1 LYSAPVPLFLI
12 FTSAPG
18 ITAPDE
24 SATVPDSEVKK
35 LPCAYARELAAATI
49 SRARTPLRI
58 ERPLIDIP
66 LPVQQELAKDR

>member
-1 LYSAPVPLFLI
+1 MPPGSDGTEKPPSLAVTVLSSAPVPLFLI

-35 LPCAYARELAAATI
+35 AAL
-49 SRARTPLRI
+49 RARQGAGGRH
-58 ERPLIDIP
+58 D
-66 LPVQQELAKDR
+66 QQSENTLT

>member
-1 LYSAPVPLFLI
+1 VPLFLI

-49 SRARTPLRI
+49 SRARTPLPS
-58 ERPLIDIP
+58 ERPLIDSPFRRCP
-66 LPVQQELAKDR
+66 LNSARFGEIAP